1 MECSNMDLILDL
13 MPEENIAFDVIESG
27 KTNEYY
33 QGQAEHILKHID
45 TNEHY
50 FHFISTILKNF
61 HTLSDEQ
68 KQKIIK
74 QLNIP
79 PVIKEKVIIK
89 EKIVYKQAKKVN
101 LNTYDDY

>member
-13 MPEENIAFDVIESG
+13 MPDENIVFDTIEQNQ
-27 KTNEYY
+27 TNEYY
-33 QGQAEHILKHID
+33 QGHGEHILKNINTPD
-45 TNEHY
+45 HY
-50 FHFISTILKNF
+50 FHFLSTILKDF

-79 PVIKEKVIIK
+79 PVIKEKIVVK
-89 EKIVYKQAKKVN
+89 EKIVYKNHKKVN